1 MSRFSE
7 MKPAGENPQNIP
19 EKIIQNEPI
28 VTSIED
34 LLNIQ
39 KSAAN
44 ETALVSQMLILID
57 KCYYSK
63 ARKNTNIIV
72 TWRDLL

>member
-44 ETALVSQMLILID
+44 ETAIVSQMLILID
-57 KCYYSK
+57 KKCYYSK
-63 ARKNTNIIV
+63 ARKNTDIIV
-72 TWRDLL
+72 T

>member
-1 MSRFSE
+1 

>member
-7 MKPAGENPQNIP
+7 MKPAEENPQNIP

-39 KSAAN
+39 KCCKWNSSSF
-44 ETALVSQMLILID
+44 T
-57 KCYYSK
+57 
-63 ARKNTNIIV
+63 NTNFN
-72 TWRDLL
+72 W